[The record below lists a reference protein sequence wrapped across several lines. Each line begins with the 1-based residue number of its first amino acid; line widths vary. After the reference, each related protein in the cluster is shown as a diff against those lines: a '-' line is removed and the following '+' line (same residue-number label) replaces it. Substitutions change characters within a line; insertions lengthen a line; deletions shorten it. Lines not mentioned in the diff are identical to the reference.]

1 MLRCALIG
9 GSLKREEK
17 RTENMSIFDIFNA
30 LEKNKKEKEGLNPP
44 EFIIAGLGNPGT
56 RYEDTRHNC
65 GFMAAETLAEGYG
78 AELKRLKFKSLT
90 GELNIG
96 GKRCLVMKPTTFMNN
111 SGDAVEEAAGF
122 YRIPPERVLVI
133 YDDISLDVG
142 RLRIRGK
149 GSDGGHNGMKSI
161 ILRLNS
167 DNFPRIRIGVG
178 EKPNKD
184 YDLADWVLSR
194 FSKEEG
200 ERLETALKNAVKAA
214 ELIVEGKINEAMN
227 LYNRA

>member
-1 MLRCALIG
+1 
-9 GSLKREEK
+9 
-17 RTENMSIFDIFNA
+17 MSIFDIFKA
-30 LEKNKKEKEGLNPP
+30 LEKDKNEKTGLNPP

-56 RYEDTRHNC
+56 QYENTRHNC
-65 GFMAAETLAEGYG
+65 GFMAAETLADIYETP
-78 AELKRLKFKSLT
+78 LKRLRFKSLT
-90 GELNIG
+90 GEISIG

-111 SGDAVEEAAGF
+111 SGDAVEEAAVF
-122 YRIPPERVLVI
+122 YKIPPERILVI
-133 YDDISLDVG
+133 YDDISLDAG

-161 ILRLNS
+161 IFRLNS

-194 FSKEEG
+194 FTKEEG
-200 ERLETALKNAVKAA
+200 EKLETALSNSAKAA

>member
-1 MLRCALIG
+1 
-9 GSLKREEK
+9 
-17 RTENMSIFDIFNA
+17 MSIFDIFKA
-30 LEKNKKEKEGLNPP
+30 LEKDKNEKTGLTPP

-56 RYEDTRHNC
+56 QYENTRHNC
-65 GFMAAETLAEGYG
+65 GFMAAETLADIYKTP
-78 AELKRLKFKSLT
+78 LKRLRFKSLT
-90 GELNIG
+90 GEISIG

-111 SGDAVEEAAGF
+111 SGDAVEEAAVF
-122 YRIPPERVLVI
+122 YKIPPERILVI

-194 FSKEEG
+194 FTKEEG
-200 ERLETALKNAVKAA
+200 EKLETALSNSAKAA

-227 LYNRA
+227 IYNRA

>member
-1 MLRCALIG
+1 
-9 GSLKREEK
+9 
-17 RTENMSIFDIFNA
+17 MSIFDIFKA
-30 LEKNKKEKEGLNPP
+30 LEKDKKEKTGLTPP

-56 RYEDTRHNC
+56 QYENTRHNC
-65 GFMAAETLAEGYG
+65 GFMAAETLADIYKTP
-78 AELKRLKFKSLT
+78 LKRLRFKSLT
-90 GELNIG
+90 GEISIG

-111 SGDAVEEAAGF
+111 SGDAVEEAAVF
-122 YRIPPERVLVI
+122 YKIPPERILVI

-194 FSKEEG
+194 FTKEEG
-200 ERLETALKNAVKAA
+200 EKLETALSNSAKAA

>member
-1 MLRCALIG
+1 
-9 GSLKREEK
+9 
-17 RTENMSIFDIFNA
+17 MSIFDIFKA
-30 LEKNKKEKEGLNPP
+30 LEKDKNEKTGLSPP

-56 RYEDTRHNC
+56 QYENTRHNC
-65 GFMAAETLAEGYG
+65 GFMAAETLADIYKTP
-78 AELKRLKFKSLT
+78 LKRLRFKSLT
-90 GELNIG
+90 GEISIG

-111 SGDAVEEAAGF
+111 SGDAVEEAAVF
-122 YRIPPERVLVI
+122 YKIPPERILVI

-178 EKPNKD
+178 KKPNKD

-194 FSKEEG
+194 FTKEEG
-200 ERLETALKNAVKAA
+200 EKLETALSNSAKAA

-227 LYNRA
+227 IYNRA

>member
-1 MLRCALIG
+1 
-9 GSLKREEK
+9 
-17 RTENMSIFDIFNA
+17 MSIFDIFKA
-30 LEKNKKEKEGLNPP
+30 LEKDKKEKTGLTPP

-56 RYEDTRHNC
+56 QYENTRHNC
-65 GFMAAETLAEGYG
+65 GFMAAETLADIYKTP
-78 AELKRLKFKSLT
+78 LKRLRFKSLT
-90 GELNIG
+90 GEISIG

-111 SGDAVEEAAGF
+111 SGDAVEEAAVF
-122 YRIPPERVLVI
+122 YKIPPERILVI

-178 EKPNKD
+178 
-184 YDLADWVLSR
+184 
-194 FSKEEG
+194 
-200 ERLETALKNAVKAA
+200 
-214 ELIVEGKINEAMN
+214 
-227 LYNRA
+227 

>member
-1 MLRCALIG
+1 
-9 GSLKREEK
+9 
-17 RTENMSIFDIFNA
+17 MSIFDIFKA
-30 LEKNKKEKEGLNPP
+30 LEKDKNEKKGLTPP

-56 RYEDTRHNC
+56 QYENTRHNC
-65 GFMAAETLAEGYG
+65 GFMAAETLADIYKTP
-78 AELKRLKFKSLT
+78 LKRLRFKSLT
-90 GELNIG
+90 GEISIG

-111 SGDAVEEAAGF
+111 SGDAVEEAAVF
-122 YRIPPERVLVI
+122 YKIPPERILVI

-178 EKPNKD
+178 KKPNKD

-194 FSKEEG
+194 FTKEEG
-200 ERLETALKNAVKAA
+200 EKLETALSNSAKAA

-227 LYNRA
+227 IYNRA

>member
-1 MLRCALIG
+1 
-9 GSLKREEK
+9 
-17 RTENMSIFDIFNA
+17 MSIFDIFKA
-30 LEKNKKEKEGLNPP
+30 LEKDKNEKTGLNPP

-56 RYEDTRHNC
+56 QYENTRHNC
-65 GFMAAETLAEGYG
+65 GFMAAETLADIYETP
-78 AELKRLKFKSLT
+78 LKRLRFKSLT
-90 GELNIG
+90 GEISIG

-111 SGDAVEEAAGF
+111 SGDAVEEAAVF
-122 YRIPPERVLVI
+122 YKIPPERILVI

-178 EKPNKD
+178 KKPNKD

-194 FSKEEG
+194 FTKEEG
-200 ERLETALKNAVKAA
+200 EKLETALSNSAKAA
-214 ELIVEGKINEAMN
+214 ELVVEGKINEAMN

>member
-1 MLRCALIG
+1 
-9 GSLKREEK
+9 
-17 RTENMSIFDIFNA
+17 MSIFDIFKA
-30 LEKNKKEKEGLNPP
+30 LEKDKKEKTGLTPP
-44 EFIIAGLGNPGT
+44 DFIIAGLGNPGT
-56 RYEDTRHNC
+56 QYENTRHNC
-65 GFMAAETLAEGYG
+65 GFMAAETLADIYKTP
-78 AELKRLKFKSLT
+78 LKRLRFKSLT
-90 GELNIG
+90 GEISIG

-111 SGDAVEEAAGF
+111 SGDAVEEAAVF
-122 YRIPPERVLVI
+122 YKIPPERILVI

-178 EKPNKD
+178 KKPNKD

-194 FSKEEG
+194 FTKEEG
-200 ERLETALKNAVKAA
+200 EKLETALSNSAKAA

>member
-1 MLRCALIG
+1 
-9 GSLKREEK
+9 
-17 RTENMSIFDIFNA
+17 MSIFDIFKA
-30 LEKNKKEKEGLNPP
+30 LEKDKNEKKGLTPP

-56 RYEDTRHNC
+56 QYENTRHNC
-65 GFMAAETLAEGYG
+65 GFMAAETLADIYKTP
-78 AELKRLKFKSLT
+78 LKRLRFKSLT
-90 GELNIG
+90 GEISIG

-111 SGDAVEEAAGF
+111 SGDAVEEAAVF
-122 YRIPPERVLVI
+122 YKIPPERILVI

-178 EKPNKD
+178 KKPNKD

-194 FSKEEG
+194 FTKEEG
-200 ERLETALKNAVKAA
+200 EKLETALSNSAKAA